1 MIVDLPMP
9 MRDFDQ
15 IVRLDQIWYVSLLGV
30 NVCLR
35 RIVQSDYSAFGTFLT
50 TFLVGHIV
58 IVGID

>member
-1 MIVDLPMP
+1 MP